1 MKKLNLTLSGM
12 LAIGICAVAL
22 TQSGAP
28 ELRKIDADPI
38 DLSKV
43 KIISSEQS
51 SSVKK
56 VKKRAVGETLDSIS
70 FNEVD
75 YQSCYRFV
83 GFESIE
89 LLSDGWRFSTNE
101 EGEYVMMPY
110 GTANYFDGWQN
121 GSKYRCTFDFSAD
134 SDCEVYFAF
143 ANVVD
148 NQFSVIDGYFGDNYS
163 KEDGERE
170 FIFEHRMPIL
180 FDNPNSGVPSLYF
193 QVQNAQPNSEVTI
206 RNVRIEHIETG
217 YEGWGEGEM
226 IVSDTWGDGASNPI
240 PTSKVIIPGGLDK
253 EMEWSWSQE
262 TNTITIPENSYGCEL
277 KIPLEGVTFRDDCF
291 YRLDVEMCS
300 TNTVGIIAYLCGGS
314 DNGEDLLCSE
324 MPYQSL
330 GIWGELLPYENA
342 VVSVPVGKGRPA
354 LEDGALHITLGYLPE
369 SDSSEIGLTIKKIT
383 LYSDY
388 IDLSKYPEAVYD
400 EETGEYKFEADGVT
414 YYVNG
419 FYDNIATLNGI
430 KTDAESVDVPEYVVV
445 DGKLQTIGAINS
457 QRSDFYVNCP
467 SLKTINAPKVKHI
480 DFNVGVGCVLEAIN
494 VRQLE
499 SFGNDSFGR
508 EGQYGV
514 VAIHSDLPHQNNSR
528 NSSGGCARVL
538 VGEETLD
545 APSEPNDVYFW
556 TQDEYG
562 SWIGYGVNNVSEN
575 LNEWNGIYV
584 KYIFTDGKEA
594 AIPSSVSFDNGMINW
609 DVYQINNYYG
619 LTGYAGN
626 LTSIHIPL
634 SMTDLNVR
642 WNNTPIKNI
651 YFEGEYEGNIPYSN
665 YSLNSNYTVYA
676 SSERLYDDL
685 FSRDEYRNATIV
697 PYGWDFEPLVV
708 EVKRR
713 GEFAQ
718 TYIELTDADWSAGK
732 VVKVIGSL
740 SENDLKN
747 MTNLTAVST
756 LDLSEADFD
765 ALPDSWMNGKTT
777 LTKVVLPDFVTNI
790 PNSAFNGCYALRE
803 VVCPSLAYVSNY
815 AFNNCRNLESID
827 LSNVYYIGQYAFSYC
842 NALTEV
848 NTTDALSY
856 IGSYAFRETGITRFD
871 VPEKVTN
878 LTDYVFYGCSALAEV
893 SLPSSLVNIGAY
905 TFASTAISGINV
917 PEGVATIGDYC
928 FNNCRNL
935 ENVALPSTLTDVG
948 SYMFTNCTSLM
959 NVDCKA
965 ITPPA
970 VNYDMTSGVNL
981 NRCTLRVAPFAIPEY
996 RENSVWGK
1004 FLIVKPLNEP
1014 ISNIVVER
1022 RMNFDLLSEDNDVLA
1037 GNPTMILKYNAS
1049 KSRYGQLT
1057 AAGDGTLSAGQFTM
1071 WAYLGTRDGSMN
1083 YSASLINNAEN
1094 MRADNV
1100 TLSMQVNKNY
1110 WHFFSL
1116 PFDVAM
1122 SDVTANE
1129 GTDFVIRR
1137 YDSERRA
1144 AQGET
1149 TTGNNWVDVL
1159 PEETLE
1165 AGQGYIIMA
1174 ANNTT
1179 SASGGYYNAY
1189 VTFNS
1194 GNTLTK
1200 NNIFR
1205 SGNYIANLKEYPAE
1219 FAHNRSWNFIGNPY
1233 PCFYRLNNL
1242 MDDFY
1247 QPVTIWR
1254 GSSYQAY
1261 SPIDDDVVLRPFEAF
1276 FVQCPLETT
1285 EMAFSA
1291 DGRMHV
1297 EEAFGLWAT
1306 PGHRAPERINAS
1318 ERRVFNF
1325 NISGMGSDDRARIVI
1340 NPDADRA
1347 YDAGDA
1353 AKMFADNSTSVEMYV
1368 ADGVSYAIC
1377 ERPLD
1382 DAAATLGMKVAA
1394 KGQYTVSLDSRNAD
1408 GWKVILIDNLTGN
1421 IVDLSAAPYVFDA
1434 EEGDFADRF
1443 TVRFEAD
1450 GQGISSM
1457 IADDAEVA
1465 VFNLQ
1470 GIKVYEGLI
1479 RDFNGDKGIYVVVC
1493 GENSFKIE
1501 L

>member
-43 KIISSEQS
+43 KIASQQQS
-51 SSVKK
+51 ASAKK
-56 VKKRAVGETLDSIS
+56 VNSRSIGEVVDSIS
-70 FNEVD
+70 FNEGD
-75 YQSCYRFV
+75 YTKYYEFNNHLPPVS
-83 GFESIE
+83 
-89 LLSDGWRFSTNE
+89 LSDGIRVTTNDEGTCAVLLTAPENYFEQWISGGSYRCKLTISAAAGSQGELLAQLGNVEGESYRLIENFDLVGYTINPGEESEIVFYIDVPTDNKTTGATALLLVVDE
-101 EGEYVMMPY
+101 EGS
-110 GTANYFDGWQN
+110 NN
-121 GSKYRCTFDFSAD
+121 
-134 SDCEVYFAF
+134 EV
-143 ANVVD
+143 D
-148 NQFSVIDGYFGDNYS
+148 
-163 KEDGERE
+163 
-170 FIFEHRMPIL
+170 
-180 FDNPNSGVPSLYF
+180 
-193 QVQNAQPNSEVTI
+193 I
-206 RNVRIEHIETG
+206 RNITIERIETG
-217 YEGWGEGEM
+217 NENWIEHDDPVASYDSENGWYTFECKDVTYAVYEF
-226 IVSDTWGDGASNPI
+226 
-240 PTSKVIIPGGLDK
+240 
-253 EMEWSWSQE
+253 
-262 TNTITIPENSYGCEL
+262 YG
-277 KIPLEGVTFRDDCF
+277 DDC
-291 YRLDVEMCS
+291 
-300 TNTVGIIAYLCGGS
+300 
-314 DNGEDLLCSE
+314 
-324 MPYQSL
+324 
-330 GIWGELLPYENA
+330 
-342 VVSVPVGKGRPA
+342 
-354 LEDGALHITLGYLPE
+354 
-369 SDSSEIGLTIKKIT
+369 EI
-383 LYSDY
+383 Y
-388 IDLSKYPEAVYD
+388 
-400 EETGEYKFEADGVT
+400 
-414 YYVNG
+414 
-419 FYDNIATLNGI
+419 GI
-430 KTDAESVDVPEYVVV
+430 KTDRVTAYMPERVVFE
-445 DGKLQTIGAINS
+445 GKTYDITGLNTS
-457 QRSDFYVNCP
+457 RSDFYIDCPYLKTIEAP
-467 SLKTINAPKVKHI
+467 SLKNIEFHVNT
-480 DFNVGVGCVLEAIN
+480 GCVLERIN
-494 VRQLE
+494 TRQLQ
-499 SFGNDSFGR
+499 SLDNNTYGL
-508 EGQYGV
+508 EGQFGTVVIYSALPYGFN
-514 VAIHSDLPHQNNSR
+514 IHDSA
-528 NSSGGCARVL
+528 GGCVRPL
-538 VGEETLD
+538 VGQETLD
-545 APSEPNDVYFW
+545 APVEPVGANFW
-556 TQDEYG
+556 TLDENG
-562 SWIGYGVNNVSEN
+562 SYIGYCCNNPYDDYENWNLYVQYIYSAGNKASIPEKVTFNDKYSDYQLEISVNS
-575 LNEWNGIYV
+575 I
-584 KYIFTDGKEA
+584 D
-594 AIPSSVSFDNGMINW
+594 
-609 DVYQINNYYG
+609 NYYE
-619 LTGYAGN
+619 LTEYAPKLTALHVPVSMRSMN
-626 LTSIHIPL
+626 VYWSRTSI
-634 SMTDLNVR
+634 R
-642 WNNTPIKNI
+642 NI
-651 YFEGEYEGNIPYSN
+651 YFEGQFDGNLPQLN
-665 YSLNSNYTVYA
+665 YNLNSNITVYA
-676 SSERLYDDL
+676 SSEDLYDALQGDN
-685 FSRDEYRNATIV
+685 SYRNASIV

-803 VVCPSLAYVSNY
+803 VVCPSLAYVGNY

-827 LSNVYYIGQYAFSYC
+827 LSNVYFIGNNAFSSC

-856 IGSYAFRETGITRFD
+856 IGTYAFRETGITRFD

-1022 RMNFDLLSEDNDVLA
+1022 RMSFDLLSEDNDVLA

-1159 PEETLE
+1159 PDETLE

-1297 EEAFGLWAT
+1297 EEAFGIWAT

-1325 NISGMGSDDRARIVI
+1325 NVSGMGSDDRARIVI

-1382 DAAATLGMKVAA
+1382 DAAATLGVKVAA

-1421 IVDLSAAPYVFDA
+1421 IVDLSAAPYIFDA

-1450 GQGISSM
+1450 GLGIGSI

-1465 VFNLQ
+1465 VYNLQ